1 MCLFAAMLA
10 AIVLIACPGAARAD
24 DGADIRAALEQW
36 RTDFNARNRDSIC
49 GLFAEDVVADVQG
62 VPPRDFIK
70 VCDTLQETLA
80 DEARTFTYALDVK
93 ETVVVGD
100 LAVVRLDWTL
110 TVEPGG
116 TTTVERGMDVFRR
129 QPDGAWRIVRFMVH
143 EVP

>member
-1 MCLFAAMLA
+1 MRLFAATLA
-10 AIVLIACPGAARAD
+10 AIVLIACPGAGRAD
-24 DGADIRAALEQW
+24 DAADIRAALEQW
-36 RTDFNARNRDSIC
+36 RSDFNAGNRDSIC

-62 VPPRDFIK
+62 FPPRDFTK
-70 VCDTLQETLA
+70 VCDTLQEILA
-80 DEARTFTYALDVK
+80 DESRTFTYALDIK
-93 ETVVVGD
+93 ETIVVGE

-143 EVP
+143 EIP

>member
-1 MCLFAAMLA
+1 MHLFAALLA
-10 AIVLIACPGAARAD
+10 AIVTIACPGTGRAD
-24 DGADIRAALEQW
+24 DAADIRAALEQW
-36 RTDFNARNRDSIC
+36 RADFNARNRDSIC

-62 VPPRDFIK
+62 VPPRDFVK

-80 DEARTFTYALDVK
+80 DPTRTMSYALDIK
-93 ETVVVGD
+93 ELIVVGE

-116 TTTVERGMDVFRR
+116 TTTMERGMDVFRR
-129 QPDGAWRIVRFMVH
+129 QPDGTWRIVRFMVH